1 MKPVT
6 DKLKKETG
14 YADGIIAYKIHCK
27 VCDMTAVSIWKVVS
41 HPYFTTRRVMRFPMY
56 LGQKRWI

>member
-6 DKLKKETG
+6 DKFKEECES
-14 YADGIIAYKIHCK
+14 ADGFVAYKIHCK

-41 HPYFTTRRVMRFPMY
+41 HPYFTTRRVMRFPESQGY
-56 LGQKRWI
+56 RRWI

>member
-41 HPYFTTRRVMRFPMY
+41 HPYFITMRVMRFPESQGY
-56 LGQKRWI
+56 RRWI